1 MTRHF
6 NLKSSSRPG
15 AGGPRRRA
23 VTVAVTIFKVV
34 KFLMADTVSVVAEG
48 GDQFA
53 KMFYSSLDTSR
64 QDLKHLYHDESKVV
78 WNGQPL
84 LGREKV
90 SAFLNELPPSR
101 HELSSLDCQPVAV
114 PGNIDD
120 P

>member
-1 MTRHF
+1 MFLDKKTF
-6 NLKSSSRPG
+6 SFLFSGSSHQLGRSQSR
-15 AGGPRRRA
+15 AKMSD
-23 VTVAVTIFKVV
+23 TVA
-34 KFLMADTVSVVAEG
+34 VVAEG

-90 SAFLNELPPSR
+90 SAFLSELPPSR
-101 HELSSLDCQPVAV
+101 HDLSSLDCQPVAV
-114 PGNIDD
+114 PGIIIIMR
-120 P
+120 

>member
-1 MTRHF
+1 M
-6 NLKSSSRPG
+6 SD
-15 AGGPRRRA
+15 
-23 VTVAVTIFKVV
+23 TVA
-34 KFLMADTVSVVAEG
+34 VVAEG

-114 PGNIDD
+114 PGKDPPLLLLSIDFMTAV
-120 P
+120 

>member
-1 MTRHF
+1 MTFFFSPESNGRR
-6 NLKSSSRPG
+6 LCPTGQVSAGPSSE
-15 AGGPRRRA
+15 
-23 VTVAVTIFKVV
+23 
-34 KFLMADTVSVVAEG
+34 MADTVSVVAEG

-53 KMFYSSLDTSR
+53 KMFYSSLDTNR

-90 SAFLNELPPSR
+90 SAFLIELPPSR

-114 PGNIDD
+114 PGSCDT
-120 P
+120 